1 MLSIIKPAFILG
13 LSLLTIIRN
22 KERDYKKTI
31 KNVIWLPNL
40 KFRIPIL

>member
-31 KNVIWLPNL
+31 KNVRKRDMITKL
-40 KFRIPIL
+40 KI